1 MVTARKDPHLPCLV
15 STYEGTPFW
24 FGGKL
29 KEHVFAILSALVQV
43 VWIGGLALKC
53 RGGQTQLQGFK
64 SKSKPP
70 TQKPAD
76 FAGPNPNTT
85 RPTTFRALLGPS
97 LDAEAEVRVAES
109 HELRV
114 GQVGGLHDAP
124 EDLVAKPRERRHSV
138 GCSGNCNW

>member
-1 MVTARKDPHLPCLV
+1 MI
-15 STYEGTPFW
+15 
-24 FGGKL
+24 
-29 KEHVFAILSALVQV
+29 FAILSALVQV
-43 VWIGGLALKC
+43 VWIGGVALEC

-64 SKSKPP
+64 SKSKLITNPK
-70 TQKPAD
+70 TAD

-85 RPTTFRALLGPS
+85 RPTTFRALLGPN

-138 GCSGNCNW
+138 GCSGNCSW